1 MNEQL
6 KPWIDRGFKILP
18 IVQNGKEA
26 LIREWPEK
34 ASNDPEIIDAWESQF
49 PGCNWAVACGASGL
63 VVVDQDNRNG
73 GAASFAKL
81 EEDLGLPF
89 TLTVA
94 TTSGGYHYYY
104 SGLTRNRISMVPGI
118 DIKSDRGYV
127 LIPPSII
134 GGKPYTLA
142 DDFPVQPLPESLKA
156 LIGVKVVLDLPLGE
170 LDDNPDSLRRAAIE
184 LRKAEPAIE
193 GSGGNNHTFK
203 VAAGL
208 RDIGVSEATAFEL
221 MLDIWNPECL
231 PPWEPEELATIV
243 RNAYKH
249 AQLPAGNKSITTSGF
264 VPVRS
269 TNSPIPISEIGF
281 VNPPREWV
289 AEGWIPKGPSAF
301 TLFAGEGGAGK
312 SLLML
317 QLGIAVS
324 TGTPWLGLPTTKMP
338 VLMVSC
344 EDDLT
349 ELDRRFYSIRKSNP
363 FLLEH
368 KDPPFYMLP
377 RVGRENVLCVANQ
390 SSGLAAPGPFF
401 PELDYSMGEL
411 GASSMLLI
419 LDTLS
424 DVYSGNEND
433 RSLVNSFVKSILG
446 RLSMKYNA
454 TIVLVSHPAKNKES
468 TYSGSSAWNNS
479 VRNRTSLSWAKEEDC
494 TSKYRELKSEKSN
507 YAEAGTKM
515 VLEYKGGMLVPVDGK
530 VCDLVV
536 GEALYEAI
544 VEAAEKGEPLSNAP
558 NSPNRLEKVQ
568 IFDSKGKKIP
578 PAMLKANCQT
588 LIDNKRIEKRK
599 GNKHG
604 GENGLFPLYS

>member
-6 KPWIDRGFKILP
+6 RPWIERGFKILP
-18 IVQNGKEA
+18 IVPNGKEA
-26 LIREWPEK
+26 WIKEWPEK
-34 ASNDPEIIDAWESQF
+34 ASSDPATIEAWESQF
-49 PGCNWAVACGASGL
+49 PNCNWAVACGASGL

-81 EEDLGLPF
+81 EEELGLPF

-104 SGLTRNRISMVPGI
+104 SGLTRSRTSMVPGI

-127 LIPPSII
+127 LIPPSVI

-142 DDFPVQPLPESLKA
+142 DDFPIQPLPEQLKEM
-156 LIGVKVVLDLPLGE
+156 IGVRVKLNLPLGE
-170 LDDNPDSLRRAAIE
+170 LDDNPDALRRGALF
-184 LRKAEPAIE
+184 LRSASPAIE
-193 GSGGNNHTFK
+193 GSGGNNHTFR
-203 VAAGL
+203 VAAGV
-208 RDIGVSEATAFEL
+208 RDFGVSESMAFEM
-221 MLDIWNPECL
+221 MLDIWNPECM

-249 AQLPAGNKSITTSGF
+249 AQLPAGNKSISASGF

-324 TGTPWLGLPTTKMP
+324 TGTPWLGLPTSQMP

-344 EDDLT
+344 EDDIT
-349 ELDRRFYSIRKSNP
+349 ELDRRFYAIRKSNP

-368 KDPPFYMLP
+368 KNPPFCMLP
-377 RVGRENVLCVANQ
+377 RVGKENVLCLSDQ
-390 SSGLAAPGPFF
+390 SSGLAKQGPFF
-401 PELDYSMGEL
+401 KELEYSMGEM

-446 RLSMKYNA
+446 KLSMKYNA
-454 TIVLVSHPAKNKES
+454 TIILVSHPAKNKES

-507 YAEAGTKM
+507 YAELGTKM
-515 VLEYKGGMLVPVDGK
+515 VLEYKGGMLVPVDAK
-530 VCDLVV
+530 VCDLIV

-544 VEAAEKGEPLSNAP
+544 VEAVEKDEPLHIVGQ
-558 NSPNRLEKVQ
+558 SPNRLEKAS

-578 PAMLKANCQT
+578 VAMLKANYQS
-588 LIDNKRIEKRK
+588 LKDAGRIVVKT
-599 GNKHG
+599 GSKHKK
-604 GENGLFPLYS
+604 NGIYPAD